1 MKKIADGNV
10 QTAVTLF
17 LENGGAPVN
26 TNAHD
31 TATSSREPEHVE
43 INDDQVLADEELARR
58 LQESQEVRAP
68 IAPKRDILAGDAGLF
83 DPSIAWS
90 SSSRER
96 SR

>member
-1 MKKIADGNV
+1 M
-10 QTAVTLF
+10 
-17 LENGGAPVN
+17 
-26 TNAHD
+26 
-31 TATSSREPEHVE
+31 
-43 INDDQVLADEELARR
+43 ADEELARR

-96 SR
+96 SRCIQIIILQDIKPYTFS